1 MKTKTK
7 TEDRSNDR
15 EKRKNWDGWYGT
27 VGYCM
32 PLQDAGRTTIIY
44 SRPSLLLPLL
54 SFSSDVEPKTR
65 QKQSLNPTKIEDPT
79 SFFFGLH
86 SLCNHTCTYNQT
98 SQRQLIIERIKHEI

>member
-44 SRPSLLLPLL
+44 SRPS
-54 SFSSDVEPKTR
+54 SSLFYLFHPTSNQKHDK
-65 QKQSLNPTKIEDPT
+65 KQSLNPRLKIQPLFSLNCTFSVSYLYIQSNITKATD
-79 SFFFGLH
+79 
-86 SLCNHTCTYNQT
+86 N
-98 SQRQLIIERIKHEI
+98 